1 MRTLLALA
9 LLVSLEAGA
18 TRDKPGRLVVH
29 SEARFKMTAPG
40 GWSEVLLGP
49 SDLGP
54 GAAGAVFKSSPTA
67 RGGEEPSIT
76 VIYYAPGNPHFKDA
90 ADYLARQTEPLPVT
104 PAGEETGAVRPAKLG
119 LLQGKSLLR
128 SRPVSGPPE
137 AVKRR
142 VKLQALLTVAD
153 GPEGFYVMTCAAPS
167 PRWKNVQPLFDA
179 ALKSFMALP
188 PKKPSRP

>member
-1 MRTLLALA
+1 MKGLLALA
-9 LLVSLEAGA
+9 LLVSLAAGE
-18 TRDKPGRLVVH
+18 TRHKPGRPVVH
-29 SEARFKMTAPG
+29 PEARFKMTSPG
-40 GWSEVLLGP
+40 GWSETLLGP

-104 PAGEETGAVRPAKLG
+104 PVGEETGAVQPAKLG
-119 LLQGKSLLR
+119 VLQGKSLMR
-128 SRPVSGPPE
+128 SRPVSGPSE
-137 AVKRR
+137 AVKRK

-153 GPEGFYVMTCAAPS
+153 GPQGFYVMTCAAPAPS
-167 PRWKNVQPLFDA
+167 WKGVRPLFDA
-179 ALKSFMALP
+179 ALRSFTALP
-188 PKKPSRP
+188 PAPK